1 MHELK
6 RRAYLDAMG
15 IATYVSRG
23 PLPGAATTTKLAIAR
38 RSVLQ
43 PDSGSFPQQLQ
54 PLVNTAAAAQMPSV
68 DLPKQ
73 TGASSPQVVVQ
84 KIQENASIPAVEFGL
99 TAFVTGRW
107 LWLEELPRNEALMRD
122 QVSLVQSM
130 ARTMGW
136 GSGKPDISTFN
147 WPIHNSSQL
156 EQGEAAARA
165 ALGGFISRKLDTL
178 QCRGLVL
185 LGANARHWFP
195 SERFE
200 ASVCI
205 ATLST
210 ADMLR
215 DSLLKKQAW
224 RDLKPHAESG

>member
-15 IATYVSRG
+15 VATFVSRG
-23 PLPGAATTTKLAIAR
+23 PLPGAAATTKLAIVR
-38 RSVLQ
+38 RSISQL
-43 PDSGSFPQQLQ
+43 DSDSFPGQLQ
-54 PLVNTAAAAQMPSV
+54 PLVDTATAVRMPSV
-68 DLPKQ
+68 DLPQ
-73 TGASSPQVVVQ
+73 QSGASRPEVGVQ
-84 KIQENASIPAVEFGL
+84 QNQEKATVPAVEFGV

-122 QVSLVQSM
+122 QIVLVQSM
-130 ARTMGW
+130 SRAMGW
-136 GSGKPDISTFN
+136 GSDKPDISTFN

-185 LGANARHWFP
+185 LGDNCRHWVP
-195 SERFE
+195 SEQVA

-205 ATLST
+205 VTIST

-224 RDLKPHAESG
+224 RDLKPHAGSG

>member
-38 RSVLQ
+38 RSMPQL
-43 PDSGSFPQQLQ
+43 DSGSFPQPLQ
-54 PLVNTAAAAQMPSV
+54 SLTDTAAARMPSV
-68 DLPKQ
+68 DFPKQ
-73 TGASSPQVVVQ
+73 AGAERPEVVVQ
-84 KIQENASIPAVEFGL
+84 KIQDRVNVPTVEFGV

-122 QVSLVQSM
+122 QVILVQSM
-130 ARTMGW
+130 ARAMGW

-178 QCRGLVL
+178 QGRGLVL
-185 LGANARHWFP
+185 LGDNARHWVPREQFA
-195 SERFE
+195 

-205 ATLST
+205 ATIST

-224 RDLKPHAESG
+224 RDLHPHAESG